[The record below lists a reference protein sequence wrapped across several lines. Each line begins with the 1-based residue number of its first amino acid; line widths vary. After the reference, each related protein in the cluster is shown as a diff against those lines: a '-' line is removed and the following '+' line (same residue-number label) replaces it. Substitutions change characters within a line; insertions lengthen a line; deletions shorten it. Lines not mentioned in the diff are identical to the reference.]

1 MRSSSGS
8 IAIWRLGDVEEVLT
22 GDLMNRRDPIRVLV
36 ADDHPVVRAGL
47 AAILAT
53 EPDLSVIAEAGTGG
67 EAVELHRRHRPELT
81 LMDLRMPEMGGV
93 EATRAICREF
103 PNARIIVLTTYDGD
117 EDIHRALQAGARG
130 YLLKH
135 MLRRELVAAVRAV
148 QGGERYIPAEVATRL
163 AERDEG
169 STLTPREM
177 EVLRLVSRGLTN
189 DEIGGVLGIG
199 TGTISTH
206 VRSILRKLE
215 VSDRTEAVTT
225 ALQRGVIHLDD

>member
-1 MRSSSGS
+1 M
-8 IAIWRLGDVEEVLT
+8 D
-22 GDLMNRRDPIRVLV
+22 RRDPIRVLV

-53 EPDLSVIAEAGTGG
+53 EPDIAVIAEAGTGG
-67 EAVELHRRHRPELT
+67 EAVELHRRHQPELT

-103 PNARIIVLTTYDGD
+103 PAARIIVLTTYDGD

-148 QGGERYIPAEVATRL
+148 QGGQRYIPAEVATRL
-163 AERDEG
+163 AERGEG
-169 STLTPREM
+169 STLTPREV
-177 EVLRLVSRGLTN
+177 EVLRLVKRGLTN

-199 TGTISTH
+199 GGTISTH
-206 VRSILRKLE
+206 LRSILRKLE
-215 VSDRTEAVTT
+215 ASDRTEAVTI

>member
-1 MRSSSGS
+1 
-8 IAIWRLGDVEEVLT
+8 
-22 GDLMNRRDPIRVLV
+22 MNRRDPIRVLV

-53 EPDLSVIAEAGTGG
+53 EPDISVIAEAGTGA
-67 EAVELHRRHRPELT
+67 EAVELHRRHHPELT

-103 PNARIIVLTTYDGD
+103 PTARVIVLTTYDGD

-148 QGGERYIPAEVATRL
+148 QEGQRYIPAEVATRL

-169 STLTPREM
+169 STLTPREI

-199 TGTISTH
+199 GGTISTH
-206 VRSILRKLE
+206 LRSILRKLE
-215 VSDRTEAVTT
+215 VSDRTEAVTI
-225 ALQRGVIHLDD
+225 ALQRGVIHLGD

>member
-1 MRSSSGS
+1 M
-8 IAIWRLGDVEEVLT
+8 D
-22 GDLMNRRDPIRVLV
+22 RRHPIRVLV

-53 EPDLSVIAEAGTGG
+53 EPNISVIAEAGTGG
-67 EAVELHRRHRPELT
+67 EAVELHRRHQPELI

-103 PNARIIVLTTYDGD
+103 PSAHVIVLTTYDGD

-148 QGGERYIPAEVATRL
+148 QGGQRYIPAEVATRL

-169 STLTPREM
+169 STLTPREI
-177 EVLRLVSRGLTN
+177 EVMRLVKRGLTN

-199 TGTISTH
+199 GGTISTPL
-206 VRSILRKLE
+206 RSILRKLE
-215 VSDRTEAVTT
+215 ASDRTEAVTI

>member
-1 MRSSSGS
+1 MSK
-8 IAIWRLGDVEEVLT
+8 
-22 GDLMNRRDPIRVLV
+22 RDAIRVLV

-47 AAILAT
+47 AAILVT
-53 EPDLSVIAEAGTGG
+53 EPALSVVAEAGTGG

-93 EATRAICREF
+93 EATRAICGEF
-103 PNARIIVLTTYDGD
+103 PEARIIVLTTYDGD

-135 MLRRELVAAVRAV
+135 MLRRDLVVAVRAV
-148 QGGERYIPAEVATRL
+148 HSGERYIPAEVARRL
-163 AERDEG
+163 AQRDED
-169 STLTPREM
+169 STLTPREL

-189 DEIGGVLGIG
+189 EEIGGALGIG
-199 TGTISTH
+199 AGTISTH
-206 VRSILRKLE
+206 VRSILRKLD
-215 VSDRTEAVTT
+215 VSDRTEAVTV

>member
-1 MRSSSGS
+1 
-8 IAIWRLGDVEEVLT
+8 
-22 GDLMNRRDPIRVLV
+22 MNRRDPIRVLL

-81 LMDLRMPEMGGV
+81 LMDLRMPEIGGV

-103 PNARIIVLTTYDGD
+103 PAARIIVLTTYDGD

-148 QGGERYIPAEVATRL
+148 QGGQRYIPAEVATRL

-169 STLTPREM
+169 STLTPREI

-199 TGTISTH
+199 GGTISTH
-206 VRSILRKLE
+206 LRSILRKLE
-215 VSDRTEAVTT
+215 ASDRTEAVTI
-225 ALQRGVIHLDD
+225 ALQRGVIHLGD

>member
-1 MRSSSGS
+1 
-8 IAIWRLGDVEEVLT
+8 
-22 GDLMNRRDPIRVLV
+22 MNRRDPIRVLV

-53 EPDLSVIAEAGTGG
+53 EPDISVVAEAGTGG

-103 PNARIIVLTTYDGD
+103 PTARVIVLTTYDGD

-148 QGGERYIPAEVATRL
+148 QGGQRYIPAEVATRL

-169 STLTPREM
+169 SALTPREI

-199 TGTISTH
+199 GGTISTH
-206 VRSILRKLE
+206 LRSILRKLD
-215 VSDRTEAVTT
+215 VSDRTEAVTI
-225 ALQRGVIHLDD
+225 ALQRGVIHLGD

>member
-1 MRSSSGS
+1 M
-8 IAIWRLGDVEEVLT
+8 D
-22 GDLMNRRDPIRVLV
+22 RRHPIRVLV

-53 EPDLSVIAEAGTGG
+53 EPDISVIAEAGTGG
-67 EAVELHRRHRPELT
+67 EAVALHRRHQPELI

-103 PNARIIVLTTYDGD
+103 PAAHVIVLTTYDGD

-148 QGGERYIPAEVATRL
+148 QGGQRYIPAEVATRL

-169 STLTPREM
+169 STLTPREV
-177 EVLRLVSRGLTN
+177 EVLRLVKRGLTN

-199 TGTISTH
+199 GGTISTH
-206 VRSILRKLE
+206 LRSILRKLE
-215 VSDRTEAVTT
+215 ASDRTEAVTI